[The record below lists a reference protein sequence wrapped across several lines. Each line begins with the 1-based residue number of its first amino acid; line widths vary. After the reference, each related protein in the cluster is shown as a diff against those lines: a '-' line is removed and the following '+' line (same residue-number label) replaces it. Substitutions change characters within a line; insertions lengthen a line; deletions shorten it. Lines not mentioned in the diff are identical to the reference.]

1 MSTVNSTCT
10 PVLPPGVINVID
22 SPIKAGS
29 QIAFTNPRP
38 TTPLPPLVQANL
50 DATGQFINVCAIV
63 FIDSSIPSPVS
74 FTVYQNSITGVDGA
88 PNQIQFYICY
98 DYAESTAIN
107 FNAYTINFASLPAD
121 VKGGISVKGMNAIE
135 TFSWD
140 SDPVTS
146 RGTVTTVQ
154 PN

>member
-1 MSTVNSTCT
+1 MSTENSTCT

-29 QIAFTNPRP
+29 QITFANSRP

-50 DATGQFINVCAIV
+50 DKTGQFIMVCAIV

-74 FTVYQNSITGVDGA
+74 FTVYQNSIEGVNGA

-98 DYAESTAIN
+98 DYAESTATN
-107 FNAYTINFASLPAD
+107 FSAYTINFASLPASAAGGIA
-121 VKGGISVKGMNAIE
+121 VKGINTIE

-146 RGTVTTVQ
+146 RGTETTVQ
-154 PN
+154 P